1 MEKIEQFKQHLLEVG
16 LVVFSIAALSLPHHV
31 NISFL
36 SGMFVLGI
44 IVKKVL
50 DKHKLSEKEELLK
63 KLQEV
68 QQLSE
73 KQVKDLHVFTTQK
86 FNEYQIVINNLA
98 AKENFRGSVHAK
110 EASKARRF

>member
-1 MEKIEQFKQHLLEVG
+1 MDKIEQFKNYLLEVG
-16 LVVFSIAALSLPHHV
+16 LVVFSIASLSLPHHV

-50 DKHKLSEKEELLK
+50 DKHKIEEKETLLK
-63 KLQEV
+63 KIEEIQSDANTKIDNLQ
-68 QQLSE
+68 
-73 KQVKDLHVFTTQK
+73 KATLHK

-98 AKENFRGSVHAK
+98 AKENFRGSVNVK
-110 EASKARRF
+110 EEKTRRF